1 MNHLFYKI
9 SYASLYIRKCGVD
22 LNESIENTSVLLESS
37 LENINGINMNG
48 PFLSS
53 IFIWIVLFALVLAVL
68 LIPKLR
74 GWLLQKNI
82 LQLTEYSF
90 IFTVLGITLCIVIYL
105 VSRYIPNAELF
116 LIDKDGRFNLTFI
129 TAIVAGIVFFARQ
142 EEEERKRKLE
152 LLNSFYNEL
161 VEVVT
166 EYIYAVDIVAN
177 DFFELNLNIILKE
190 TLDIGHRELEADWQA
205 ELEGMDNFPSNQQ
218 EYLMEA
224 LEKEHKQKVAMS
236 LKRKRI
242 LVDLNGIEEIKE
254 KHQLQCKFILGDLN
268 KRYTR
273 LKIIL
278 NSEGISEDVCTDCEN
293 LNDLLNRIRKDYDR
307 KLRDCLVRGEVT
319 TKFVELIEI
328 MGKDIERQKENL
340 EKKLKKLIKEI
351 RYRL

>member
-1 MNHLFYKI
+1 M
-9 SYASLYIRKCGVD
+9 
-22 LNESIENTSVLLESS
+22 NESIENTSVLLESS
-37 LENINGINMNG
+37 LENSSGINMNG
-48 PFLSS
+48 QFPISNL
-53 IFIWIVLFALVLAVL
+53 IWIVLFALVLVVL
-68 LIPKLR
+68 FSPKLR

-82 LQLTEYSF
+82 LQLAEYSF

-166 EYIYAVDIVAN
+166 EYIYAVEIVAN
-177 DFFELNLNIILKE
+177 DFFELNRNIILKE
-190 TLDIGHRELEADWQA
+190 TLDKGHRELKAYWQSESEAVQ
-205 ELEGMDNFPSNQQ
+205 NFAYNRQ
-218 EYLMEA
+218 EEMREI
-224 LEKEHKQKVAMS
+224 LEKGYKQKVAMD
-236 LKRKRI
+236 LRRKSI
-242 LVDLNGIEEIKE
+242 LVDLNGTTEIKK
-254 KHQLQCKFILGDLN
+254 KHQFQCKFILSDLN

-293 LNDLLNRIRKDYDR
+293 MNDLLNKIRKDYDR
-307 KLRDCLVRGEVT
+307 KLRDSLVGGEVT
-319 TKFVELIEI
+319 DEFARFISKMEF
-328 MGKDIERQKENL
+328 DIKRQKMNVED
-340 EKKLKKLIKEI
+340 KLKKLIKKT
-351 RYRL
+351 RDGL